1 MSIKVVHLLI
11 WNALQNE
18 SLLIKQQIKNFLEV
32 LSSLVTKSISLTFEG
47 LSTSQ

>member
-11 WNALQNE
+11 WNALQNV
-18 SLLIKQQIKNFLEV
+18 SLLIKQQIKNFFEV
-32 LSSLVTKSISLTFEG
+32 LCSLVTKSISLTFEG